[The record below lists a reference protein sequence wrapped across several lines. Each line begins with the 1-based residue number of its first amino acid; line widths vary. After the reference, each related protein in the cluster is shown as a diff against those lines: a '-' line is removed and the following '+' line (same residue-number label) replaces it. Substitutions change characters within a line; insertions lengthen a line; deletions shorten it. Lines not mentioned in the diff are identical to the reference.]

1 MENQENKIT
10 LDEIYNEITK
20 RTSDAVKKTYLNKV
34 IKVKSHVSYVQ
45 REVIAKQIIDTAHFS
60 IPADI
65 DITKLTDEE
74 LNNLPK
80 VPTINHSA
88 QYVLS
93 ALMLVDLYTNV
104 KIDFKQ
110 GAFQYDKLVETGV
123 INYVLDNVPESEINE
138 FKMLIDYKYE
148 EYYQRYFSIK
158 SYIDSKLKNFESI
171 ISILTDTITTSL
183 DKIDKDEVKEIIDA
197 VKDKK
202 INSNFICH

>member
-1 MENQENKIT
+1 MDNRENKIT

-34 IKVKSHVSYVQ
+34 IKIKTHVSYVQ

-60 IPADI
+60 IPVGT

-74 LNNLPK
+74 IDNLQK

-93 ALMLVDLYTNV
+93 ALMLVDLYTNI

-110 GAFQYDKLVETGV
+110 GAFQYDKLVESGV
-123 INYVLDNVPESEINE
+123 INYVLDNIPESEINE

-148 EYYQRYFSIK
+148 EYYQKYFSMK
-158 SYIDSKLKNFESI
+158 SYIDSKLGKLESI

-183 DKIDKDEVKEIIDA
+183 DKIDKDEVKEIIDV
-197 VKDKK
+197 VKGKK
-202 INSNFICH
+202 NK

>member
-60 IPADI
+60 IPVGT

-74 LNNLPK
+74 IDNLPK

-93 ALMLVDLYTNV
+93 ALMLVDLYTNI

-110 GAFQYDKLVETGV
+110 GAFQYDKLVESGV

-148 EYYQRYFSIK
+148 EYYQKYFSMK
-158 SYIDSKLKNFESI
+158 AYVDSKLGKLESI
-171 ISILTDTITTSL
+171 ISVLTDTITTSL
-183 DKIDKDEVKEIIDA
+183 DKIDKDEVKEIIDV

-202 INSNFICH
+202 NK

>member
-1 MENQENKIT
+1 MENKENKIT

-34 IKVKSHVSYVQ
+34 IKVKPHVSYVQ

-60 IPADI
+60 IPVGT
-65 DITKLTDEE
+65 DITNLTDEE
-74 LNNLPK
+74 IDNLPK

-93 ALMLVDLYTNV
+93 ALMLVDLYTNI

-110 GAFQYDKLVETGV
+110 GAFQYDKLVESGV

-148 EYYQRYFSIK
+148 EYYQKYFSMK
-158 SYIDSKLKNFESI
+158 SYIDSKLGNIESI

-183 DKIDKDEVKEIIDA
+183 DKIDKIDKDKVKEIINI
-197 VKDKK
+197 VKGKK
-202 INSNFICH
+202 NK

>member
-1 MENQENKIT
+1 MENQEKKIT
-10 LDEIYNEITK
+10 LDEIYNEINK

-60 IPADI
+60 IPVDT

-110 GAFQYDKLVETGV
+110 GAFQYDKLVESGV
-123 INYVLDNVPESEINE
+123 INYVLDNIPESEINE

-183 DKIDKDEVKEIIDA
+183 DKIDKDEVKEVINI
-197 VKDKK
+197 VKEIKNK
-202 INSNFICH
+202 

>member
-34 IKVKSHVSYVQ
+34 IKVKPHVSYIQ

-60 IPADI
+60 IPI
-65 DITKLTDEE
+65 GTDITTLTDEE
-74 LNNLPK
+74 IDNLPK
-80 VPTINHSA
+80 VPIINHSA

-93 ALMLVDLYTNV
+93 ALMLVDLYTNI

-110 GAFQYDKLVETGV
+110 GAFQYDKLVESGV

-148 EYYQRYFSIK
+148 EYYQKYFSMK
-158 SYIDSKLKNFESI
+158 AYVDSKLGKLESI
-171 ISILTDTITTSL
+171 ISVLTDTITTSL
-183 DKIDKDEVKEIIDA
+183 DKIDKDEVKEIIDV

-202 INSNFICH
+202 NK

>member
-10 LDEIYNEITK
+10 LDEIYDEITK

-34 IKVKSHVSYVQ
+34 IKIKPHVSYIQ

-60 IPADI
+60 IPI
-65 DITKLTDEE
+65 GTDITTLTDEE
-74 LNNLPK
+74 IDNLPK

-93 ALMLVDLYTNV
+93 ALMLVDLYTNI

-110 GAFQYDKLVETGV
+110 GAFQYDKLVESGV
-123 INYVLDNVPESEINE
+123 INYVLDNIPESEINE

-148 EYYQRYFSIK
+148 EYYQKYFSMK
-158 SYIDSKLKNFESI
+158 AYVDSKLGKLESI
-171 ISILTDTITTSL
+171 ISVLTDTITTSL
-183 DKIDKDEVKEIIDA
+183 DKIDKDEVKEIIDV

-202 INSNFICH
+202 NK

>member
-10 LDEIYNEITK
+10 LDEIYDEITK

-34 IKVKSHVSYVQ
+34 IKIKPHVSYIQ

-60 IPADI
+60 IPI
-65 DITKLTDEE
+65 GTDITTLTDEE
-74 LNNLPK
+74 IDNLPK

-93 ALMLVDLYTNV
+93 ALMLVDLYTNI

-110 GAFQYDKLVETGV
+110 GAFQYDKLVESGV

-148 EYYQRYFSIK
+148 EYYQKYFSMK
-158 SYIDSKLKNFESI
+158 AYIDSKLGKLESI
-171 ISILTDTITTSL
+171 ISVLTDTITTSL
-183 DKIDKDEVKEIIDA
+183 DKIDKDEVKEIIDV

-202 INSNFICH
+202 NK

>member
-1 MENQENKIT
+1 MENQEKKIT
-10 LDEIYNEITK
+10 LDEIYNEINK

-60 IPADI
+60 IPVDT

-80 VPTINHSA
+80 IPTINHSA

-104 KIDFKQ
+104 EIDFKQ

-123 INYVLDNVPESEINE
+123 INYVLDNIPESEINE

-183 DKIDKDEVKEIIDA
+183 DKIDKDEVKEVINI
-197 VKDKK
+197 VKEIKNK
-202 INSNFICH
+202 